1 MKNTSVPTAGRIA
14 RSIALSASLLF
25 TAASAQDGEGEQVFE
40 LSPFEVSTSGDRGYY
55 ASNSITGS
63 RISVLLQDLPLTI
76 EVVTSEFIEDTGAT
90 DLRDALRY
98 SAGIILQSQNDAF
111 TVSSGGF
118 GNVNNPEGATAAMTD
133 SSFKIRGFVTT
144 NTLRNGFR
152 RQHATDTI
160 NIDRIE
166 VVRGPS
172 ALLYGVGNFGG
183 VVNYLAKAPQ
193 LEQAGSIGLSYGS
206 DDLRRATIDSTGPL
220 PFNFSYRLTMAYED
234 RKHFTELNERDH
246 WFVSPVLEFRPFKS
260 TKLTVDFEAGKS
272 NQSGIGFLSVRAPTL
287 EGIPIFQTDRLETYG
302 FLEFEGKDP
311 RTFRWSGPDTYLKT
325 ESSNINVEW
334 QQAIGE
340 NLNFQIGYNHSEV
353 TFDWRDVFGG
363 IATNSTNAR
372 AQPFLATIRARQIID
387 GQTNDVFVDVDN
399 AVLQYNWSG
408 AINEIEWDQFRAEL
422 NYQRR
427 FFEGNAW
434 LSSMHSVVLGYS
446 YERQNTETTGFRTA
460 DAPDGNNWMYHN
472 PTDSSYLRFGTQ
484 SDGTPDQ
491 HYRAFELSGA
501 TAENDGIY
509 LIYSA
514 RFLRDRLFLIGGLRQ
529 DTTTAKDGYFGV
541 IGSRAGITEFEDSKL
556 TKTTSQFGAS
566 YELRNGFNIYALR
579 SEGIEPNFGGER
591 DGLGRAIE
599 SSVATAKELGFKFN
613 VLEGKIAASI
623 SIFQIKREGLPFSYW
638 WAPAPV
644 KGNFDPNSDIIYR
657 LDEVNP
663 DRQATNRYLQ
673 AAIAEWNA
681 AKDSGAVYDRPS
693 EDGRSTFTYLNASTP
708 EGAAFLDKVF
718 AELNAEFALPRS
730 ERTDNDP
737 WVGFL
742 YEGLTDPHVN
752 NSTQDYATGDYYQSI
767 TDESRGW
774 EAQFIFTPTDQ
785 LQIVLNYSNVNREVL
800 DPGGFVTYPY
810 AEDNWDRWAVWYY
823 PNSNWG
829 LAGVPPDVAY
839 PGGEPGMPNRDTAA
853 WDGVG
858 WGKGEAMDD
867 TPKHVV
873 SWWARYRFEHELLE
887 GFQVGFGGQWES
899 KREYASAFTSS
910 GQRKQNE
917 SESGE
922 TIRAFTKERLTLNG
936 MVKYEW
942 MMGTRVDAFAQ
953 LNVDNFLNDR
963 AQYGL
968 VYAPGRSW
976 RLSVGISF

>member
-1 MKNTSVPTAGRIA
+1 MKHTSLKKAG
-14 RSIALSASLLF
+14 SIVWSLVLSAPLLSS
-25 TAASAQDGEGEQVFE
+25 TAFAQDGEGEQVYE

-90 DLRDALRY
+90 NMRDALRY

-111 TVSSGGF
+111 TVPTGGF

-144 NTLRNGFR
+144 NTLRKGFR

-183 VVNYLAKAPQ
+183 VVNYLPKAPQ
-193 LEQAGSIGLSYGS
+193 LKQAGSVSLSYGS
-206 DDLRRATIDSTGPL
+206 DNLRRATIDSTGPL
-220 PFNFSYRLTMAYED
+220 PFNFAYRLTMAYED
-234 RKHFTELNERDH
+234 RKHHTELNERDH
-246 WFVSPVLEFRPFKS
+246 WFISPVLEFRPFKN

-325 ESSNINVEW
+325 ESTNINVEW
-334 QQAIGE
+334 QQEITE
-340 NLNFQIGYNHSEV
+340 DLNFLIGYNRSDV

-372 AQPFLATIRARQIID
+372 AQPFLDTIRARQIID
-387 GQTNDVFVDVDN
+387 GQSNDVFVDVDN

-408 AINEIEWDQFRAEL
+408 AIDDIEWDQFRAEL

-427 FFEGNAW
+427 FFEGHSW
-434 LSSMHSVVLGYS
+434 LSSQHSIVLGYS
-446 YERQNTETTGFRTA
+446 YESQKTETTEFRTA
-460 DAPDGNNWMYHN
+460 DAPGGNNWMFHN
-472 PTDSSYLRFGTQ
+472 PTDSTYLRFGAQ
-484 SDGTPDQ
+484 SDGVPDYN
-491 HYRAFELSGA
+491 YRAYALGGGV
-501 TAENDGIY
+501 AENEGVY
-509 LIYSA
+509 MIYSA
-514 RFLRDRLFLIGGLRQ
+514 RFLRERLFLIGGLRQ
-529 DTTTAKDGYFGV
+529 DTTTSKDGYYGI

-579 SEGIEPNFGGER
+579 SEGVEPNFGGER

-599 SSVATAKELGFKFN
+599 SSVATAKEIGFKFN
-613 VLEGKIAASI
+613 VLDGRIAASI
-623 SIFQIKREGLPFSYW
+623 SVFRIKREGLPFSYW

-644 KGNFDPNSDIIYR
+644 RGNFDRNADIIYR
-657 LDEVNP
+657 MDQVNP
-663 DRQATNRYLQ
+663 DRQVSNQILQ
-673 AAIAEWNA
+673 QALDEWNA
-681 AKDSGAVYDRPS
+681 AKASGAVYNQLS
-693 EDGRSTFTYLNASTP
+693 EDGRSTYTYLNASTE
-708 EGAAFLDKVF
+708 EGAAYLDKVF
-718 AELNAEFALPRS
+718 ALLNADAALPRS
-730 ERTDNDP
+730 ERSESA

-742 YEGLTDPHVN
+742 YEGRDDPHVN
-752 NSTQDYATGDYYQSI
+752 NATQDLAEGLYYQAI

-774 EAQFIFTPTDQ
+774 EAQLIFTPTDQ

-800 DPGGFVTYPY
+800 DPGRFVTYPY

-823 PNSNWG
+823 PDQNWG
-829 LAGVPPDVAY
+829 LGGVQPDVAY
-839 PGGEPGMPNRDTAA
+839 PGGEPGMPNMDTASWA
-853 WDGVG
+853 GVG
-858 WGKGEAMDD
+858 WGKGESLDD

-873 SWWARYRFEHELLE
+873 SWWARYRFEHDWLE
-887 GFQVGFGGQWES
+887 GFTVGFGGQWES
-899 KREYASAFTSS
+899 KREYASAFTTS
-910 GQRKQNE
+910 GQKKQND

-922 TIRAFTKERLTLNG
+922 VIKAFTDPRLTLNG
-936 MVKYEW
+936 MLKYEW

-963 AQYGL
+963 SQYGL
-968 VYAPGRSW
+968 IYAPGRSW
-976 RLSVGISF
+976 RLSVGLSF